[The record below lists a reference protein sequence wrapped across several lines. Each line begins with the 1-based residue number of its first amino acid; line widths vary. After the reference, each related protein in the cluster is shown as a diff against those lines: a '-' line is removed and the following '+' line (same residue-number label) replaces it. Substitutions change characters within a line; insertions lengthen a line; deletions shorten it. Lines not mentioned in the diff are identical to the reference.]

1 MNIKQLTERYK
12 KLPGR
17 IIPRAGNA
25 LLLSSDHIQKI
36 DASERKKLP
45 DGTSR
50 QRWLKIATS
59 DPDRSGD
66 VMVIEGMITTNFDR
80 NPQFLWQHGLTSEP
94 VHTIGHIVKLY
105 KTITAI
111 YALAE
116 YATSEESAL
125 AEKIYKLDVAGLLPA
140 NSIGF
145 RPIEWEPNEYGGVTF
160 KKWEL
165 IEVSKVEIPCN
176 PFAIDEGQPAPKA
189 LSISEAARLL

>member
-25 LLLSSDHIQKI
+25 LLLSSDHVQKI
-36 DASERKKLP
+36 DATERKKLP
-45 DGTSR
+45 VGSSR

-66 VMVIEGMITTNFDR
+66 VMVIEGMVTTNFDR

-94 VHTIGHIVKLY
+94 VHTIGHIVKLF

-116 YATSEESAL
+116 YANEAESGL
-125 AEKIYKLDVAGLLPA
+125 AEQVFKLDKAGLLPA

-145 RPIEWEPNEYGGVTF
+145 RPIEWEPNQYGGVTF

-176 PFAIDEGQPAPKA
+176 PFAIDEGAPIKQLSVADAAA
-189 LSISEAARLL
+189 LL